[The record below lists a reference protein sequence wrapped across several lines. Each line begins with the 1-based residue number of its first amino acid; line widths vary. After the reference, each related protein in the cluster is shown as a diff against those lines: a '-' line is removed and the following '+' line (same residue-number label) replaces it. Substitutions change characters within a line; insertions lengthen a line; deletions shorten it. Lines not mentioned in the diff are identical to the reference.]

1 MSPSLGP
8 DEARTLADAL
18 EASWRTAIISF
29 WYPRAIDPAGGYRV
43 GWDARGRPARD
54 ERGTV
59 SQARLVYVFA
69 RAARAGHRPD
79 AMLAAAHHGL
89 AYLRDVLW
97 DAEHGGFVW
106 SLEAT
111 TYTFAWLVLIG
122 MSYGVRTEAHIA
134 VDLVTSRLT
143 PGGARAFAF
152 IALAAGL
159 AYCALMIYGSAQFIE
174 RSLALGN
181 NARDIPLP
189 RWLLTGIM
197 PIAFG
202 LLALRLVQA
211 AHPVLWPRAAAGGN
225 Q

>member
-1 MSPSLGP
+1 MASPLVQRVLK
-8 DEARTLADAL
+8 AADRLEETFMIVAL
-18 EASWRTAIISF
+18 TF
-29 WYPRAIDPAGGYRV
+29 M
-43 GWDARGRPARD
+43 
-54 ERGTV
+54 TV
-59 SQARLVYVFA
+59 LTVVQVA
-69 RAARAGHRPD
+69 
-79 AMLAAAHHGL
+79 
-89 AYLRDVLW
+89 LRY
-97 DAEHGGFVW
+97 GFSTGFVW

-143 PGGARAFAF
+143 PAGARLFAV
-152 IALAAGL
+152 IALVAAL
-159 AYCALMIYGSAQFIE
+159 AYCALMIYGSSQFVD
-174 RSLALGN
+174 RLMALGT

-189 RWLLTGIM
+189 RWVLTGIM

-211 AHPVLWPRAAAGGN
+211 ARPLLWPARKSGA